1 MINYCQ
7 PSFNVV
13 GRQTVRAD
21 CLILYEE
28 EKLQLHQK
36 ITKLKSHVSL
46 TADLWSSNQNLGY
59 LGVTAHYI
67 DEEFELHKKI
77 IAFKQISFPHN
88 SFAVQDG
95 IMACLTEWDLVDR
108 VFTVTL
114 DNASVNNRAIRD
126 LRAALGAQMFFKGE
140 HIHVRCAAH
149 VLNIMVQAG
158 LQVIPNA
165 VGRVRDIIKVVT
177 STPSRMQTFN
187 SIVQALGLKGKSGLI
202 LDVPHCW
209 NATYDMLNEA
219 LKYKAALNRFAA
231 EQYQDVPSELDWQKA
246 ESLHEFLEQFSEA
259 TKAFSADRH
268 PTAHLFLKM
277 LMAVRDVLLDETW
290 NTNELLNELAE
301 AMYTKF
307 QKY

>member
-88 SFAVQDG
+88 LFVVQDG
-95 IMACLTEWDLVDR
+95 ITACLMEWDLVDR

-114 DNASVNNRAIRD
+114 DNANMNKRAIRD

-140 HIHVRCAAH
+140 LIHVICAAL
-149 VLNIMVQAG
+149 VLNIMV
-158 LQVIPNA
+158 
-165 VGRVRDIIKVVT
+165 
-177 STPSRMQTFN
+177 
-187 SIVQALGLKGKSGLI
+187 
-202 LDVPHCW
+202 
-209 NATYDMLNEA
+209 
-219 LKYKAALNRFAA
+219 
-231 EQYQDVPSELDWQKA
+231 
-246 ESLHEFLEQFSEA
+246 
-259 TKAFSADRH
+259 
-268 PTAHLFLKM
+268 
-277 LMAVRDVLLDETW
+277 
-290 NTNELLNELAE
+290 
-301 AMYTKF
+301 
-307 QKY
+307 

>member
-1 MINYCQ
+1 
-7 PSFNVV
+7 
-13 GRQTVRAD
+13 
-21 CLILYEE
+21 
-28 EKLQLHQK
+28 
-36 ITKLKSHVSL
+36 
-46 TADLWSSNQNLGY
+46 
-59 LGVTAHYI
+59 
-67 DEEFELHKKI
+67 
-77 IAFKQISFPHN
+77 
-88 SFAVQDG
+88 
-95 IMACLTEWDLVDR
+95 
-108 VFTVTL
+108 
-114 DNASVNNRAIRD
+114 
-126 LRAALGAQMFFKGE
+126 
-140 HIHVRCAAH
+140 
-149 VLNIMVQAG
+149 MVQAG

-177 STPSRMQTFN
+177 STPSRLQTFN

-202 LDVPHCW
+202 LDVPHRW

-231 EQYQDVPSELDWQKA
+231 EQYQDVPSEQDWQKA

-259 TKAFSADRH
+259 TKAFSTDRH
-268 PTAHLFLKM
+268 LTAHLFLKM